1 MICQQHWHQGVG
13 GTDFIMESPNPK
25 IVWAGRDL
33 KEHLVPSPPA
43 RNRDIFH
50 FHTLW
55 CDAGA
60 LRCAEMIPCGNCLAG
75 ISCQPCRGSP
85 TQGRRILSVLEHRVC
100 RGAAAGKQSQGCCSS
115 QYPTVV
121 VELRVLGKPLHRE
134 FHPLMGIV
142 PRKSF
147 ADGNSLSAFC

>member
-1 MICQQHWHQGVG
+1 MSAALAPRSGWNRFYHGITQSQNSLGWERPER
-13 GTDFIMESPNPK
+13 TFSSIPPP
-25 IVWAGRDL
+25 RD
-33 KEHLVPSPPA
+33 
-43 RNRDIFH
+43 RDIFH

-60 LRCAEMIPCGNCLAG
+60 LRCAEMIPCGNCLAA

-85 TQGRRILSVLEHRVC
+85 TQGRRILSVFEHGVC

-134 FHPLMGIV
+134 FHPLMRIV